1 MPKRGAQND
10 VWSSDNFMP
19 MYGLNST
26 ISIDN
31 TRFNM
36 RSNHPVDGFLLATRF
51 SYNWV
56 VLGCRRVGRGE
67 RGACS

>member
-10 VWSSDNFMP
+10 VWSSDNFMAI
-19 MYGLNST
+19 YGLNST

-31 TRFNM
+31 TRFNLK
-36 RSNHPVDGFLLATRF
+36 SNHPDAGFLLATRL

-56 VLGCRRVGRGE
+56 VLGCRRV
-67 RGACS
+67 